1 MSRKSKRKAH
11 IGARASR
18 VQWFA
23 GALDDLMISLNASA
37 SERRYH
43 EKWTDRQHI
52 GWPDPCYTFTESCWI
67 SRMNCLDMGRGRAS
81 ESALLLDLV

>member
-11 IGARASR
+11 ISTRESR

-23 GALDDLMISLNASA
+23 GALDDLSISLNASA

-43 EKWTDRQHI
+43 EK
-52 GWPDPCYTFTESCWI
+52 
-67 SRMNCLDMGRGRAS
+67 
-81 ESALLLDLV
+81 